1 MKLSMKHLARLSGV
15 FYLIIIISGLYSG
28 IIIREGLIDLSN
40 PAQTLQQIIENQRTY
55 KLGFLSDTIMV
66 IADVVISILF
76 YFLLVKV
83 NQLVAVLATVFRL
96 IQSAILG
103 ANLINLFQPIILIHN
118 FELMSDDQILNLQQG
133 LINQLQVFDYGYLI
147 SGVFFAINCLLM
159 GYLVYKS
166 ELFHS
171 FLGIMLTFAGVG
183 YLFNCLAH
191 FIWPSYIEV
200 SEVFMLFTAVISE
213 LSFCLYL
220 LIKGIK
226 TSAQKELQLS

>member
-1 MKLSMKHLARLSGV
+1 MKHLARLSGV

-40 PAQTLQQIIENQRTY
+40 PAQTLQQIIENQHTY
-55 KLGFLSDTIMV
+55 RLGFLSDTIMV
-66 IADVVISILF
+66 IADVVISIFF

-103 ANLINLFQPIILIHN
+103 ANLINLFQPIILIQN
-118 FELMSDDQILNLQQG
+118 TGLMSDNQIVNLQQG

-159 GYLVYKS
+159 A
-166 ELFHS
+166 
-171 FLGIMLTFAGVG
+171 GILNTG
-183 YLFNCLAH
+183 L
-191 FIWPSYIEV
+191 
-200 SEVFMLFTAVISE
+200 
-213 LSFCLYL
+213 
-220 LIKGIK
+220 
-226 TSAQKELQLS
+226 